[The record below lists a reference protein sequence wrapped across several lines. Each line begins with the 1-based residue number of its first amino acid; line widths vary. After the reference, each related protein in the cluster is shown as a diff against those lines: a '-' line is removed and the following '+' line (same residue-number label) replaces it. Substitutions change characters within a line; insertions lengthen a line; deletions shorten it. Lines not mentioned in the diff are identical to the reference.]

1 MQIINSPAEMQAISR
16 AWARGKSIGF
26 VPTMGFL
33 HEGHLSL
40 VRESKHNCDITVV
53 SIFVNPSQFG
63 ANEDLVS
70 YPRDMKRDLELLE
83 GCKADYVFCPEA
95 SDMYP
100 KPYHSWVN
108 VDGLSEVLC
117 GASRPGHFRGVATV
131 VLKLVNL
138 VKPDYM
144 YMGEKDFQQVAVLNT
159 MLKELN
165 VLTRIASCPIVRE
178 PDGLAMSSR
187 NTYLTGEARQQ
198 ALCLSKA
205 IFNAKLMYKEGCRN
219 VNSIITECQSII
231 SSHGG
236 ETDYIKIVNPNTLLE
251 ELIPKDDS
259 RIILAVKIGKT
270 RLIDNASITPDTL

>member
-1 MQIINSPAEMQAISR
+1 
-16 AWARGKSIGF
+16 
-26 VPTMGFL
+26 
-33 HEGHLSL
+33 
-40 VRESKHNCDITVV
+40 
-53 SIFVNPSQFG
+53 
-63 ANEDLVS
+63 
-70 YPRDMKRDLELLE
+70 
-83 GCKADYVFCPEA
+83 
-95 SDMYP
+95 
-100 KPYHSWVN
+100 
-108 VDGLSEVLC
+108 
-117 GASRPGHFRGVATV
+117 
-131 VLKLVNL
+131 
-138 VKPDYM
+138 
-144 YMGEKDFQQVAVLNT
+144 
-159 MLKELN
+159 
-165 VLTRIASCPIVRE
+165 
-178 PDGLAMSSR
+178 MSSR